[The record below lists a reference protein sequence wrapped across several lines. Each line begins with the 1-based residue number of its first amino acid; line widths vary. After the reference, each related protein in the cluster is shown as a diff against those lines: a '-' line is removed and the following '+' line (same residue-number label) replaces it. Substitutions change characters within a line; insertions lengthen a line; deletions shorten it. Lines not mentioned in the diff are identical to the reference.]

1 MKQPEILQKKITG
14 ELPVLYNLLKEM
26 KSDPSLVRFVSSTRH
41 QTRLYGTG
49 FFYKPLS
56 RFVSQHGTTCNDPDG
71 Q

>member
-1 MKQPEILQKKITG
+1 MKQSETLKKKTTG

-26 KSDPSLVRFVSSTRH
+26 KSDPSVVRFVTSTRQ
-41 QTRLYGTG
+41 QTSMYGTG

-56 RFVSQHGTTCNDPDG
+56 RFVSQHGTTSNDPDG